1 LLHLDSERYYNRLHL
16 IFLEQNPEVKTFDL
30 YRPAWEFLKDSPKF
44 ISITHANN
52 AATTAA
58 SKQSLV
64 PTDSSSPDTPALETP
79 TQHAMRPMGKKK
91 AKRMQEEDKILDNIK
106 EKLSSEGHGNT
117 GMILAGA
124 LTQFA
129 NVFASGLQE
138 WRDRQAYSNASP
150 TLRKRYDNLVMFAR
164 IQQLEGEAT
173 AKMNHLQPSNA
184 TDTAGNLHFSDEEN

>member
-1 LLHLDSERYYNRLHL
+1 LLRLDRERYYNRLHL

-52 AATTAA
+52 AATTTAWRER
-58 SKQSLV
+58 KQSLV

-79 TQHAMRPMGKKK
+79 TQHTMCPMGNKK
-91 AKRMQEEDKILDNIK
+91 AKRIQEEDKILDNIT
-106 EKLSSEGHGNT
+106 EKLSSEGHGNA

-129 NVFASGLQE
+129 NIFASGLQE

-150 TLRKRYDNLVMFAR
+150 TLK
-164 IQQLEGEAT
+164 
-173 AKMNHLQPSNA
+173 K
-184 TDTAGNLHFSDEEN
+184 